1 MTKVYDKI
9 VGNCRGE
16 QWRQLLSEV
25 NTSVVTLDRWQAQ
38 KSRFVATDS
47 QGRQYPIAL
56 PRGQHLTDGDI
67 IDYDAKAGRAVV
79 VRLSLGEVMVCD
91 LMRLVDATSS
101 DAIQRAV
108 ELGHALGNQHWPA
121 VVKNLRVYVPLTVDR
136 KVMDSVMRT
145 HRLEG
150 ITWEFQ
156 SSEEVVPYLAPHEI
170 RRLFGGAEH
179 TSESHSHTTEC
190 DYATH

>member
-1 MTKVYDKI
+1 MEVYTKI
-9 VGNCRGE
+9 LGNSHSPEWQPRLRRAHIDYIE
-16 QWRQLLSEV
+16 LDQW
-25 NTSVVTLDRWQAQ
+25 NAQ
-38 KSRFVATDS
+38 KSRLLAVGTSGKAYAMAFE
-47 QGRQYPIAL
+47 
-56 PRGQHLTDGDI
+56 RGHRLADGDI
-67 IDYDAKAGRAVV
+67 IDYDPAAGRAVV

-91 LMRLVDATSS
+91 LMRLIDATSS
-101 DAIQRAV
+101 DAIHRAV

-121 VVKNLRVYVPLTVDR
+121 VVKNMRVYVPLTVDR

-170 RRLFGGAEH
+170 RRLFGGAAH
-179 TSESHSHTTEC
+179 TSEAHSHTTEC

>member
-1 MTKVYDKI
+1 
-9 VGNCRGE
+9 
-16 QWRQLLSEV
+16 
-25 NTSVVTLDRWQAQ
+25 
-38 KSRFVATDS
+38 
-47 QGRQYPIAL
+47 
-56 PRGQHLTDGDI
+56 
-67 IDYDAKAGRAVV
+67 
-79 VRLSLGEVMVCD
+79 MVCD
-91 LMRLVDATSS
+91 LMRLIDATSS
-101 DAIQRAV
+101 EAIHRAV

-179 TSESHSHTTEC
+179 TSEAHSHTTEC
-190 DYATH
+190 DYATR